1 MCNERNEMTNFEY
14 YYNNVPGQ
22 GPCRNNLIYTSLISQ
37 DKKTFVQWYYNDS
50 EYHRGQNQVIDPT
63 KMEEKWLREVNYI
76 TQMRNA
82 FPDLVPTIKNIDLE
96 NKKLHL
102 EIDGPDFWER
112 AGCDMANYDDVLPDW
127 QDQMLNII
135 QAHKRLALHKYS
147 MHPSSYFIVDGRL
160 KSINYFFTYRDN
172 EPNVSIQDVES
183 HIYST
188 RQDEMR
194 KHLSSLGIEWNKP
207 QPWAVMDQL
216 CWNSF
221 STNYPA
227 EFLEKV
233 KCIK

>member
-1 MCNERNEMTNFEY
+1 LDY
-14 YYNNVPGQ
+14 YYNNIPGK
-22 GPCRNNLIYTSLISQ
+22 GLCRNNLIYTSLIST
-37 DKKTFVQWYYNDS
+37 DKKLFCQWYYNDVN
-50 EYHRGQNQVIDPT
+50 YHKDQNQVVDPA
-63 KMEEKWLREVNYI
+63 KMEEKWLREVNYL
-76 TQMRNA
+76 TQMRNKY
-82 FPDLVPTIKNIDLE
+82 PDLVPTIKNIDLTH
-96 NKKLHL
+96 KKLYL

-112 AGCDMANYDDVLPDW
+112 AGCDTANYNSVLPDW

-135 QAHKRLALHKYS
+135 RAHKSLGLHKYS
-147 MHPSSYFIVDGRL
+147 MHPSSYFVVDGKL

-194 KHLSSLGIEWNKP
+194 KHLSSLGIEWDKP
-207 QPWAVMDQL
+207 QPWAIMDQL
-216 CWNSF
+216 CWSSF

-227 EFLEKV
+227 DSLEKV